1 MNLIL
6 IFVFPALGCVVLSFS
21 GIRWMTAVR
30 EQGRSGRTSGVYA
43 DPSPGLGVA
52 TRDGIRNERGRPRS
66 SRVRQLFGGRPH
78 AADTAEMARLVRE
91 LSALLAAG
99 RSGQNLWADMLATRV
114 AAPVA
119 AGRRATASG
128 AQLLLASGGQGLNAQ
143 LLQAAYQATVLGLS
157 ASSAIRS
164 GCAAVSVSASQY
176 PQCKHWQELAACLDV
191 AEISGSPLAAVLQRY
206 AVRLESEMDAAA
218 SRETSLAGPKA
229 TVRLL
234 SWLPLLGL
242 LLGMLMG
249 VDPLAVLFGGPV
261 GWAALSIGVALM
273 AAGRFW
279 SGALIRAA
287 ARDSP

>member
-1 MNLIL
+1 MNLVL
-6 IFVFPALGCVVLSFS
+6 LFVFPALGCMVLSLS
-21 GIRWMTAVR
+21 GTRWRSVVR
-30 EQGRSGRTSGVYA
+30 EPGMQA
-43 DPSPGLGVA
+43 DPWTDPVAEGGDGSRRPGRAL
-52 TRDGIRNERGRPRS
+52 RRRM
-66 SRVRQLFGGRPH
+66 RQLFAVRPP
-78 AADTAEMARLVRE
+78 AAETAEMARLVRE

-99 RSGQNLWADMLATRV
+99 RGGQDLWADLLAARV
-114 AAPVA
+114 AAVP
-119 AGRRATASG
+119 GGSRATASDEP
-128 AQLLLASGGQGLNAQ
+128 LFLADGGHGLNAQ
-143 LLQAAYQATVLGLS
+143 LLQAAYRATVVGLS
-157 ASSAIRS
+157 ASSAIRA
-164 GCAAVSVSASQY
+164 GCAAAGGAAHQG

-206 AVRLESEMDAAA
+206 AAGLESEMDAAA

-261 GWAALSIGVALM
+261 GWSALAIGVGLM

-279 SGALIRAA
+279 SRALIRAA
-287 ARDSP
+287 ARDAP